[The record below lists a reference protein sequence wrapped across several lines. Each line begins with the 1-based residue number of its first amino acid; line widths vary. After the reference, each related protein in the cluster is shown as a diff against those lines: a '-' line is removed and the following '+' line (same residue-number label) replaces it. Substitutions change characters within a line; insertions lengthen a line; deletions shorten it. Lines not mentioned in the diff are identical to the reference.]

1 MTLNKN
7 KEIKSL
13 KTVEWKDN
21 SLILIDQT
29 KLPTKLVYTK
39 CNDYIHVAKAIK
51 DLVVRGA
58 PAIGVAA
65 AFGMAL
71 AAYNSKARSIS
82 SLSRDLDK
90 AFEVIRSTRP
100 TAVNLFWA
108 LDRVM
113 KEGKKGKTVQEIK
126 NLILNEARTM
136 AEEDVENNRSMG
148 AFGSNIISDGDVIL
162 THCNAGSLATVAYG
176 TALGVIRAAKE
187 SGKNIK
193 VIATETRPVMQGARL
208 TAFELHHDGIDVS
221 LIPDTAVGHIMS
233 KNKIKNIVVGAD
245 RVLKTGHVF
254 NKIGTYQIALL
265 AKAHKIPFY
274 VVAPTSTF
282 DLQNTPSDITIEERS
297 REEVTTIG
305 GKKIAPDGIGV
316 FNPAFDMT
324 PPELITG
331 IITEKGILKHPFEK
345 NIKKL
350 KIGIN

>member
-1 MTLNKN
+1 MESEKR
-7 KEIKSL
+7 KEPKSL
-13 KTVEWKDN
+13 KTVEWKDD
-21 SLILIDQT
+21 SLVLINQT
-29 KLPTKLVYTK
+29 RLPSRLVYTK
-39 CNDYIHVAKAIK
+39 CVNHQQVAEAIK
-51 DLVVRGA
+51 NLVVRGA

-71 AAYNSKARSIS
+71 AANNSKSRTLL
-82 SLSRDLDK
+82 SLFKDLDN
-90 AFEVIRSTRP
+90 AFETIRSTRP
-100 TAVNLFWA
+100 TAINLFWA

-113 KEGKKGKTVQEIK
+113 KEGKKGKTIQEVK
-126 NLILNEARTM
+126 KLILHEAIVM
-136 AEEDVENNRSMG
+136 ATEDIENNRSMG
-148 AFGSNIISDGDVIL
+148 AFGSTIISDGDVIL

-187 SGKNIK
+187 AGKNIK

-208 TAFELHHDGIDVS
+208 TAFELHHDGINVS

-233 KNKIKNIVVGAD
+233 KTKVKSVVVGAD

-282 DLQNTPSDITIEERS
+282 DLKNTPSNITIEERPK
-297 REEVTTIG
+297 EEVIRIG

-331 IITEKGILKHPFEK
+331 IITEKGILKPPFEK

-350 KIGIN
+350 KIEA